1 MKRHYR
7 TALTGQTRIDVTP
20 ETAGWKYLSFR
31 VVALD
36 QGSSEELGTAGNE
49 VIIVPLSGQGIC
61 TFGGRD
67 NPFARSTV
75 FSGPADIFYLPPK
88 TQYTIKASEPAE
100 LARFR
105 SADRK
110 TNCLRDSHPER
121 QLVELPSASTR
132 HPG

>member
-49 VIIVPLSGQGIC
+49 GINVPLSGHGIC
-61 TFGGRD
+61 TFCGRD
-67 NPFARSTV
+67 KPFSRSHV
-75 FSGPADIFYLPPK
+75 FLGPDDIFFFPPK
-88 TQYTIKASEPAE
+88 TQYTKKASEHAE
-100 LARFR
+100 LA
-105 SADRK
+105 
-110 TNCLRDSHPER
+110 
-121 QLVELPSASTR
+121 
-132 HPG
+132 